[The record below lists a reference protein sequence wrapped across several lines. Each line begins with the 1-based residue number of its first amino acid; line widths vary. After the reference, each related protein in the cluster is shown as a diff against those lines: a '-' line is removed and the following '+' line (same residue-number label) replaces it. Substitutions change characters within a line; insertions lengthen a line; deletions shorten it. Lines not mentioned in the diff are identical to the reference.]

1 MLGTCGD
8 AVATPSCTRCH
19 MDGGGTGTLQR
30 SGRRRQRGPGR
41 EHIVDEQYPA
51 TNRTRSAYEARP
63 GQPRR
68 TSGARLRGRSDTPQ
82 QPRRTDLQ
90 RLGGG
95 TRQRFCLI
103 ETAGSAMSGRRR
115 RPGDCVNLRRL
126 CRRSVNLHRRSQRCR
141 AQVGER
147 ERISQPPGDRAL
159 AAVLERVN
167 ELAPDPRVGEQQRD
181 RVCTGH
187 RRRLGRLQCFHACSA
202 GTPTQLP
209 AAGAPHLEQHGP
221 TIGAAL
227 RAAEAIYP
235 ASSGSGPPCRDRRR
249 PDRDSRPATA

>member
-1 MLGTCGD
+1 MLGTCRD

-19 MDGGGTGTLQR
+19 MDGGSTGTLQR

-51 TNRTRSAYEARP
+51 TRRTRTACEARP

-68 TSGARLRGRSDTPQ
+68 APGARLCGRSDTPQ
-82 QPRRTDLQ
+82 QPRRSDLQ

-95 TRQRFCLI
+95 TRQRFCLV
-103 ETAGSAMSGRRR
+103 EPAGSAMSCRRR
-115 RPGDCVNLRRL
+115 RPGDCVNAHGCGRR
-126 CRRSVNLHRRSQRCR
+126 CH

-147 ERISQPPGDRAL
+147 ERVPQPPGDRAL
-159 AAVLERVN
+159 AAVLESVD

-181 RVCTGH
+181 RVCTVH
-187 RRRLGRLQCFHACSA
+187 RRGLGRLKCFHARSA
-202 GTPTQLP
+202 GAPTQQP
-209 AAGAPHLEQHGP
+209 AAGASHLEQHGP

-227 RAAEAIYP
+227 QAAEAIYP
-235 ASSGSGPPCRDRRR
+235 ASSGSGLPCKDRRH
-249 PDRDSRPATA
+249 PGRDSRPETT